1 MDSLISTIV
10 FWTGVVIV
18 CAIALGIL
26 KMTFFKVS
34 NQTVKIIERFGK
46 YSKTARA
53 GLNIKIPF
61 VDSVR
66 HTLNLQV
73 LQHVVNVD
81 TITKDKVSVKVA
93 VAVQYHVIDGREAD
107 AVYKLSRPETQ
118 IETFVFDVVRSQVTT
133 QDLDEVFNSKGTIA
147 EAVNRELTSDM
158 SDFGYTIVKALVTE
172 IDPDAKV
179 KEAMNKINAAQRD
192 REAASAQGEAE
203 KTLRVKQAEAQRDA
217 DKLKGEGIA
226 LQRLEI
232 VKGLTQ
238 SVQDLKTAYPG
249 ASEDSIM
256 NMLMMNQWLE
266 TMNHIGAKSGATTIF
281 IPSTPQGM
289 TDYRQQIMEGLV
301 GSKKTE
307 TPAKS

>member
-1 MDSLISTIV
+1 MDQLIATAINWALTVVAIIAAIIV
-10 FWTGVVIV
+10 
-18 CAIALGIL
+18 LR
-26 KMTFFKVS
+26 MTFFKVS

-53 GLNIKIPF
+53 GLNFKIPF

-66 HTLNLQV
+66 QVLNLQV

-93 VAVQYHVIDGREAD
+93 VAVQYEVIAGKEAE

-118 IETFVFDVVRSQVTT
+118 IETYVFDVVRSLVTT

-147 EAVNRELTSDM
+147 EAVNRELTEDM
-158 SDFGYTIVKALVTE
+158 RGFGYSIVKALVTE

-179 KEAMNKINAAQRD
+179 KEAMNNINAAQRD
-192 REAASAQGEAE
+192 AQAANAKGEAE
-203 KTLRVKQAEAQRDA
+203 KTLRVKAAEAQRDA

-226 LQRLEI
+226 QQRLAI
-232 VKGLTQ
+232 VNGLAQ
-238 SVQDLKTAYPG
+238 SVEDLKKAYPG
-249 ASEDSIM
+249 ASEDSVM
-256 NMLMMNQWLE
+256 SMLMMNQWLE
-266 TMNHIGAKSGATTIF
+266 TMSHIGAKAGATTIF

-289 TDYRQQIMEGLV
+289 IDYRQQIMEGLT
-301 GSKKTE
+301 GAGAKKAA
-307 TPAKS
+307 PQA

>member
-1 MDSLISTIV
+1 MDQLISTAINWALTIIV
-10 FWTGVVIV
+10 IIAAIIV
-18 CAIALGIL
+18 LR
-26 KMTFFKVS
+26 MTFFKVS

-53 GLNIKIPF
+53 GLNFKIPF

-66 HTLNLQV
+66 QVLNLQV

-93 VAVQYHVIDGREAD
+93 VAVQYEVIAGKEAE

-118 IETFVFDVVRSQVTT
+118 IETYVFDVVRSLVTT

-147 EAVNRELTSDM
+147 EAVNRELTEDM
-158 SDFGYTIVKALVTE
+158 KGFGYSIVKALVTE

-179 KEAMNKINAAQRD
+179 KEAMNNINAAQRD
-192 REAASAQGEAE
+192 AQAANAKGEAE
-203 KTLRVKQAEAQRDA
+203 KTLRVKAAEAQRDA

-226 LQRLEI
+226 QQRLAI
-232 VKGLTQ
+232 VNGLAQ
-238 SVQDLKTAYPG
+238 SVEDLKKAYPG
-249 ASEDSIM
+249 ASEDSVM
-256 NMLMMNQWLE
+256 SMLMMNQWLE
-266 TMNHIGAKSGATTIF
+266 TMSHIGAKSGATTIF

-289 TDYRQQIMEGLV
+289 IDYRQQIMEGLT
-301 GSKKTE
+301 GAGAKKAA
-307 TPAKS
+307 PQA

>member
-1 MDSLISTIV
+1 MDSLISTIL
-10 FWTGVVIV
+10 FW
-18 CAIALGIL
+18 LGIVL
-26 KMTFFKVS
+26 AVVAVAVVLRMTFFSVS

-46 YSKTARA
+46 YKKTARA
-53 GLNIKIPF
+53 GLNVKIPL
-61 VDSVR
+61 VDTVR
-66 HTLNLQV
+66 STLNLQV
-73 LQHVVNVD
+73 LQHLVNVD

-133 QDLDEVFNSKGTIA
+133 QDLDEVFNSKSSIA

-158 SDFGYTIVKALVTE
+158 SAFGYTIVRALVTE

-203 KTLRVKQAEAQRDA
+203 KTLRVKQAEAQRDS

-238 SVQDLKTAYPG
+238 SVADLKNAYPG
-249 ASEDSIM
+249 ATEDAIM
-256 NMLMMNQWLE
+256 SMLMMNQWLE
-266 TMNHIGAKSGATTIF
+266 AMTQIGGKSGATTIF
-281 IPSTPQGM
+281 IPGSPQGM
-289 TDYRQQIMEGLV
+289 ADYRQQIMEGLI
-301 GSKKTE
+301 GGGKKAE
-307 TPAKS
+307 LPKS

>member
-1 MDSLISTIV
+1 MENLISTII
-10 FWTGVVIV
+10 FWAGIVIGLV
-18 CAIALGIL
+18 IIGAILR
-26 KMTFFKVS
+26 MTFFSVS
-34 NQTVKIIERFGK
+34 NQTVRIIERFGK
-46 YSKTARA
+46 YNKTARA
-53 GLNIKIPF
+53 GLNFKIPF
-61 VDSVR
+61 VDTVR
-66 HTLNLQV
+66 QVLNLQV
-73 LQHVVNVD
+73 LQHVVTVD
-81 TITKDKVSVKVA
+81 TITKDKVSVRVA

-133 QDLDEVFNSKGTIA
+133 QDLDEVFNSKSTIA
-147 EAVNRELTSDM
+147 EAVNRELTQDM

-238 SVQDLKTAYPG
+238 SVADLKNAYPG

-256 NMLMMNQWLE
+256 SMLMMNQWLE
-266 TMNHIGAKSGATTIF
+266 TMTHIGAKSGATTIF

-301 GSKKTE
+301 GSKKSD
-307 TPAKS
+307 PAKG